1 MFLYIYNILLY
12 KCFKEIKVPFWS
24 KDVLKL
30 FFQLPSYLNAKK
42 NNHNFWINTRQNLN
56 HQACKNQQILIF
68 EKLKILVQVKNKKIK
83 IIILLISEI
92 EDILNL
98 KIVSALTCML

>member
-1 MFLYIYNILLY
+1 MFQVNQNSLLVKGCY
-12 KCFKEIKVPFWS
+12 KVIFSATKL
-24 KDVLKL
+24 LKC
-30 FFQLPSYLNAKK
+30 KK
-42 NNHNFWINTRQNLN
+42 KQHNFWINTRQNLN
-56 HQACKNQQILIF
+56 HQVCKNQQILIF
-68 EKLKILVQVKNKKIK
+68 EKLKILVQVKKKKIR

>member
-1 MFLYIYNILLY
+1 MFQVNQNSLL
-12 KCFKEIKVPFWS
+12 V
-24 KDVLKL
+24 KL
-30 FFQLPSYLNAKK
+30 FYKVIFSATKLLKCKK
-42 NNHNFWINTRQNLN
+42 KPHNFWINTRQNLN

-68 EKLKILVQVKNKKIK
+68 EKLKILVQVKKKIK
-83 IIILLISEI
+83 IIILLMSEI